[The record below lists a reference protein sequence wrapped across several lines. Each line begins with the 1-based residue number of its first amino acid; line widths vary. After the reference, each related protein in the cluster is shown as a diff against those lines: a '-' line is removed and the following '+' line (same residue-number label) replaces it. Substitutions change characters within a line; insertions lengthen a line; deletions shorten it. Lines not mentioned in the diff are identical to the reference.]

1 MVAKLH
7 ERGVAVCLVSGGFR
21 LMIEPVAD
29 RLGIS
34 RERIW
39 ANSLEFDAA
48 RGFVRHD
55 DREPT
60 SRSGGKPAVVAEL
73 QRAPHAHVVMV
84 GDGGTDLEAKPSAD
98 AFIGFGGVAER
109 GAVRDGADWFV
120 RDFASRSSRRTE
132 RARPSV
138 AIFRIPKIAQRIC
151 GFLHSRQTI
160 AYAGGAVVRPS
171 AG

>member
-73 QRAPHAHVVMV
+73 KRALHTHACVVMV

-120 RDFASRSSRRTE
+120 RDFAD
-132 RARPSV
+132 V
-138 AIFRIPKIAQRIC
+138 
-151 GFLHSRQTI
+151 L
-160 AYAGGAVVRPS
+160 AVLEEED
-171 AG
+171 

>member
-1 MVAKLH
+1 MT
-7 ERGVAVCLVSGGFR
+7 
-21 LMIEPVAD
+21 
-29 RLGIS
+29 
-34 RERIW
+34 
-39 ANSLEFDAA
+39 DAA
-48 RGFVRHD
+48 GGFVRHD

-73 QRAPHAHVVMV
+73 KRAPHAHACVVMV
-84 GDGGTDLEAKPSAD
+84 GDGGTDLEAKPPAD

-109 GAVRDGADWFV
+109 GAVRVGADWFV
-120 RDFASRSSRRTE
+120 RDFADVHSARA

-138 AIFRIPKIAQRIC
+138 AKFRIPKIAQRIC

>member
-1 MVAKLH
+1 MN
-7 ERGVAVCLVSGGFR
+7 
-21 LMIEPVAD
+21 EPVAD

-73 QRAPHAHVVMV
+73 QRAPHAHACVVMV
-84 GDGGTDLEAKPSAD
+84 GDGGTDLEAKPPAD

-120 RDFASRSSRRTE
+120 RDRDFAD
-132 RARPSV
+132 V
-138 AIFRIPKIAQRIC
+138 DV
-151 GFLHSRQTI
+151 L
-160 AYAGGAVVRPS
+160 AVLEEED
-171 AG
+171 

>member
-48 RGFVRHD
+48 GGFVRHD

-73 QRAPHAHVVMV
+73 KRALHAHACVVMV

-109 GAVRDGADWFV
+109 
-120 RDFASRSSRRTE
+120 
-132 RARPSV
+132 RAG
-138 AIFRIPKIAQRIC
+138 I
-151 GFLHSRQTI
+151 
-160 AYAGGAVVRPS
+160 
-171 AG
+171 

>member
-1 MVAKLH
+1 MRAADARPSRADIAACLAAHPPRLTPGVAEVVAKLH
-7 ERGVAVCLVSGGFR
+7 ERGVAVCLISGGFR

-73 QRAPHAHVVMV
+73 QRTPHAHACVVMV

-98 AFIGFGGVAER
+98 AFIGFGGVVARE
-109 GAVRDGADWFV
+109 AVVAKADWFV
-120 RDFASRSSRRTE
+120 EDF
-132 RARPSV
+132 
-138 AIFRIPKIAQRIC
+138 
-151 GFLHSRQTI
+151 HD
-160 AYAGGAVVRPS
+160 VVK
-171 AG
+171 ALAED

>member
-1 MVAKLH
+1 MRAADARPSRADIAACLAAHPPRLTPGVTEVVAKLH
-7 ERGVAVCLVSGGFR
+7 ERGVAVCLISGGFR

-73 QRAPHAHVVMV
+73 KRAPHAHACVVMV
-84 GDGGTDLEAKPSAD
+84 GDGGTDLEAKPPAD

-120 RDFASRSSRRTE
+120 RDFAD
-132 RARPSV
+132 V
-138 AIFRIPKIAQRIC
+138 
-151 GFLHSRQTI
+151 L
-160 AYAGGAVVRPS
+160 AVLEEED
-171 AG
+171 